1 MFCRFGWRSKP
12 IALACSDIQL
22 WDSLRP
28 NQPPSLCQAQ
38 MLHGPSTCL
47 RLVFD
52 QSLVCSC
59 SHRDIVFACSVRIST
74 QCSIAAGFEPLPF
87 VPWKRQ
93 NMTEYDR
100 YIYIYKSQQMKSVRI
115 CQDTTTPYQL
125 QNSKRNWKTCLF
137 ERLTPV
143 ILTCEASHTPGRAV
157 SLVWLSSCRDRTRKQ
172 SEQSKAIRGIQKAEE
187 IGNRK
192 KQKQHNTFSVTAPK
206 PKCQAMPSHAKPCQ
220 AMPGHAKP
228 CQAMPSHAKPC
239 QAMPGHAKPVVRYRQ
254 DCTKPKDLAKL
265 RAAFAH
271 PKLSDILSNILS
283 KWPVIWPGH
292 STPKYARVALVA
304 TWNIME
310 SCRYM
315 PIMQHQAYFWIT
327 RHQNTSLHFTHL
339 IHIYSMHRTGAE
351 KAKVCQPL
359 NAAKQLLSTPAT
371 NSRCDTTIILSPR
384 AFKNIIYETSQFTDL
399 SGA

>member
-38 MLHGPSTCL
+38 MPHGPSTCL

-100 YIYIYKSQQMKSVRI
+100 YIYIYIYIKANKWKVSEYVRI
-115 CQDTTTPYQL
+115 LQL
-125 QNSKRNWKTCLF
+125 
-137 ERLTPV
+137 
-143 ILTCEASHTPGRAV
+143 HTNFKIARETEKHVFLKDLLQSYSPAKQVTLQAELYHWSGWAPAV
-157 SLVWLSSCRDRTRKQ
+157 TEPESNPSNPKQ
-172 SEQSKAIRGIQKAEE
+172 SEESKKPKKSE
-187 IGNRK
+187 IGRNRSNTTLFLS
-192 KQKQHNTFSVTAPK
+192 QHQNPN
-206 PKCQAMPSHAKPCQ
+206 
-220 AMPGHAKP
+220 AKP